1 MHPAMRLFDRYALR
15 ELIVPFGMGLL
26 VFTMLM
32 LGNVLYLTL
41 RLIIS
46 RRAPAGL
53 VIQYLL
59 LKAPY
64 VVSLAFPVAMVLAV
78 SLAVNR
84 LTRDFELPAIRLS
97 GVPLWR
103 AFSPFFLVGVWASLF
118 TLWLNEKV
126 VPGANHASMQIV
138 RRLMLEQ
145 PVPLLEANKFLRGG
159 PDVYFYVKEV
169 DPKASALRGVL
180 IYRLR
185 DGFPEV
191 ITAKKATYI
200 KAARIWVLYD
210 GFVHRFDREGRLLA
224 EAPFETLEL
233 NLGETI
239 EAFFSSVK
247 TPEEMS
253 SSELA
258 KQIELLSKGGLST
271 EELEVAY
278 HFKFAIPAACFV
290 FALCA
295 APLSMH
301 FAKAGSFGGVLL
313 AVALVFVYYCLMQWA
328 RALGAEGI
336 LPPAVAAWSQNL
348 LFALIG
354 IGLVLWHERRG

>member
-15 ELIVPFGMGLL
+15 ELIVPFATGLV

-41 RLIIS
+41 RLIVS

-64 VVSLAFPVAMVLAV
+64 VLALALPVATVLAV

-84 LTRDFELPAIRLS
+84 LTRDFELAAVRLS

-103 AFSPFFLVGVWASLF
+103 ALLPFLLAGAGASLL
-118 TLWLNEKV
+118 TLWLNERV
-126 VPGANHASMQIV
+126 VPGANHASMRIV
-138 RRLMLEQ
+138 RRLMFEQ

-169 DPKASALRGVL
+169 DPKASTLRGVL

-185 DGFPEV
+185 GRFPEV
-191 ITAKKATYI
+191 IVARRAVYI
-200 KAARIWVLYD
+200 KATRVWILYD

-224 EAPFETLEL
+224 EAPFRSLEL

-258 KQIELLSKGGLST
+258 KQIELLSKGGIST
-271 EELEVAY
+271 FELEVAY

-301 FAKAGSFGGVLL
+301 FARAGSFGGVLL
-313 AVALVFVYYCLMQWA
+313 AVSLVFVYYCLMQWA

-336 LPPAVAAWSQNL
+336 LSPALAAWSQNV
-348 LFALIG
+348 LFALVG
-354 IGLVLWHERRG
+354 MGLIVWHERKG